1 MTPKEG
7 QKACERPFVA
17 SREKDTQER
26 AVYMQRKTERT
37 DQLERLRR
45 RYAGRGKEGKSRL
58 LDEFCEH
65 HGYERKYAIKLL
77 QGKIGC
83 VIARPR
89 PGPEPK
95 YEAVQEVVEHI
106 WTRAE
111 QLCGKRLA
119 PALELWLPHYAR
131 HYGALL
137 PTQKKLLGSISA
149 ATLDRLLAGSK
160 ARARGGLSGTRPG
173 TLLRRQVPIQGE
185 VWNER
190 RLGFLEAD
198 SVAHCGGSLAGSFI
212 WSLTYTDL
220 ASTWT
225 EGRAVWNK
233 GAHGVLEQTKNVE
246 QTLPFALLG
255 FDFDN
260 GSEWL
265 NWALI
270 RYLQVRLKPVRV
282 TRSRPYHKDDNAHV
296 EQKNWM
302 WPRQLLGYGRLEDP
316 ACVERINTLYKE
328 VWGPLHNFFL
338 PSMKL
343 KAKRM
348 KLRTPHSGF
357 PMFLW
362 GRVVNQEKVIMVQAA
377 INQSELMTVR
387 HYIIKPGRAERFK
400 GFTLIELLVVIAI
413 IAILAALLLPALAR
427 A

>member
-1 MTPKEG
+1 MTPKAG
-7 QKACERPFVA
+7 QKLGEKPYVA
-17 SREKDTQER
+17 SRGKDTEEK
-26 AVYMQRKTERT
+26 AMHMQRMIERN

-45 RYAGRGKEGKSRL
+45 RYAGRGKAGKGRL
-58 LDEFCEH
+58 LDEFCEQ

-77 QGKIGC
+77 QGGRPHC
-83 VIARPR
+83 AAGPR

-95 YEAVQEVVEHI
+95 YEPVQEVVERI
-106 WTRAE
+106 WAHAE

-119 PALELWLPHYAR
+119 PALALWLPHYAR
-131 HYGALL
+131 HYGPLV
-137 PTQKKLLGSISA
+137 PTQKKLLRSISA

-160 ARARGGLSGTRPG
+160 ARVGEGLSGTRPG
-173 TLLRRQVPIQGE
+173 TLLRHQVPIQGE
-185 VWNER
+185 VWDER

-198 SVAHCGGSLAGSFI
+198 SVAHCGSSLAGSFI

-233 GAHGVLEQTKNVE
+233 GAHGVLEQTQNVE
-246 QTLPFALLG
+246 QALPFAIRG

-260 GSEWL
+260 GGEWL

-270 RYLQVRLKPVRV
+270 RYLQVRARPIRV
-282 TRSRPYHKDDNAHV
+282 TRSRPYHSDDNAHV

-316 ACVERINTLYKE
+316 TLLPPINALYTE
-328 VWGPLHNFFL
+328 AWVPLQNFFL

-343 KAKRM
+343 VQKWREGSRWVRRHDVPQTAYQRLLAHGELQAKARRQ
-348 KLRTPHSGF
+348 LRDRYEALDPF
-357 PMFLW
+357 
-362 GRVVNQEKVIMVQAA
+362 V
-377 INQSELMTVR
+377 
-387 HYIIKPGRAERFK
+387 
-400 GFTLIELLVVIAI
+400 
-413 IAILAALLLPALAR
+413 LAAEVERRLKPILGAALA

>member
-1 MTPKEG
+1 M
-7 QKACERPFVA
+7 
-17 SREKDTQER
+17 
-26 AVYMQRKTERT
+26 YMQRTNDRNDE
-37 DQLERLRR
+37 LGRLRR
-45 RYAGRGKEGKSRL
+45 RYAGRGKAGKSRL

-77 QGKIGC
+77 QGGPAGA
-83 VIARPR
+83 VSGPR

-95 YEAVQEVVEHI
+95 YEPVREVVERI
-106 WTRAE
+106 WTGAE

-119 PALELWLPHYAR
+119 PALALWLPHYAR
-131 HYGALL
+131 HYGPLL

-149 ATLDRLLAGSK
+149 ATLDRLLADSK

-185 VWNER
+185 VWDER

-198 SVAHCGGSLAGSFI
+198 SVAHCGSSLAGNFI

-246 QTLPFALLG
+246 QTLPFAIRG

-265 NWALI
+265 NWTLI
-270 RYLQVRLKPVRV
+270 RYLQVRPCPIRV
-282 TRSRPYHKDDNAHV
+282 TRSRPYHTDDNAHV

-302 WPRQLLGYGRLEDP
+302 WPRQLLGYGRLEDEP
-316 ACVERINTLYKE
+316 LVAAITALYTE
-328 VWGPLHNFFL
+328 AWGPLQNFFL

-343 KAKRM
+343 VAKWREGSRWVRRHDAPQTAYQRLRAHGELQAKARRD
-348 KLRTPHSGF
+348 LR
-357 PMFLW
+357 
-362 GRVVNQEKVIMVQAA
+362 
-377 INQSELMTVR
+377 
-387 HYIIKPGRAERFK
+387 ERYEALDPF
-400 GFTLIELLVVIAI
+400 V
-413 IAILAALLLPALAR
+413 LAAEVERRLQPILGAALVE
-427 A
+427 